1 MLESHRIII
10 KFLKQTI
17 LETDIKAMDCGHEKD
32 FTIIPGTFDD
42 DYYDL
47 LLENDGCDIHLKIYY
62 ETDELDCFVTI
73 DLIDGYHES
82 VHVKFNFE
90 DWENDFYQFCIAVKV
105 ILEHYA
111 IGIWTEAM
119 AEMEVTGL
127 VNFVKKYQSKTIVW
141 NNDCLVY
148 E

>member
-47 LLENDGCDIHLKIYY
+47 LLEIDGCDIHFKVYY
-62 ETDELDCFVTI
+62 ETDESDCFVMM
-73 DLIDGYHES
+73 DLEDGLHES
-82 VHVKFNFE
+82 IHVKFNFSN
-90 DWENDFYQFCIAVKV
+90 WKNDFHQFCIAMKV